1 MGVFAA
7 SIVHELTQPLAAILA
22 NAETAAELL
31 GTSSPDVDELRAMV
45 GDIVADD
52 RRANELIQQ
61 LRRFLRRG
69 EVERTELDLGEVIE
83 EVARLVG
90 SDAAAKEVA
99 VAVEV
104 PQALPKVAGNRVQI
118 QQVLLNLLVNGFDAV
133 AGNAPGS
140 RRVAVAARPSAA
152 GVTVTVTDSGRGM
165 DEATLARVFQPFFT
179 TKARGMGL
187 GLSISRT
194 IVAAHGGTLTVQSAA
209 GEGTTFR
216 LELPVG
222 APDAARPAQP
232 VTAAAGSGGTVFVI
246 DDDPSL
252 RRAVERQ
259 LQGAGYIV
267 ETFASAQAFLDRTP
281 PTGVAC
287 IVSDVRMPG
296 LSGLDLQATLARAGR
311 DLPTVF
317 ISGHGDIPTSVQAM
331 RAGAVTFLAKPFGK
345 DELAAAVGEALARS
359 RGRERARRENAE
371 LQARYRSLTPRER
384 EVLALVSA
392 GLLNKVIADRL
403 GAAEKTVKIHRGR
416 VMEKMSASSVAD
428 LVRMVERLGLQAA
441 PESTRG

>member
-1 MGVFAA
+1 V
-7 SIVHELTQPLAAILA
+7 
-22 NAETAAELL
+22 AE
-31 GTSSPDVDELRAMV
+31 
-45 GDIVADD
+45 
-52 RRANELIQQ
+52 
-61 LRRFLRRG
+61 
-69 EVERTELDLGEVIE
+69 
-83 EVARLVG
+83 
-90 SDAAAKEVA
+90 
-99 VAVEV
+99 
-104 PQALPKVAGNRVQI
+104 ALPKVAGSRVQL

-133 AGNAPGS
+133 AGNAPGA

-152 GVTVTVTDSGRGM
+152 GVAVTVTDAGGGM

-179 TKARGMGL
+179 TKPRGMGL

-194 IVAAHGGTLTVQSAA
+194 IAAAHGGTLTVQSAA

-222 APDAARPAQP
+222 TPDAARPAQP
-232 VTAAAGSGGTVFVI
+232 AAVAAGSGGTVFVI
-246 DDDPSL
+246 DDDASL

-267 ETFASAQAFLDRTP
+267 ETFASARGFLDRAP
-281 PTGVAC
+281 PAGVAC

-317 ISGHGDIPTSVQAM
+317 VSGHGDIPTSVQAM

-345 DELAAAVGEALARS
+345 DALAAAVAEALARS

-371 LQARYRSLTPRER
+371 LEARYGSLTPRER
-384 EVLALVSA
+384 EVLVLVAA

-416 VMEKMSASSVAD
+416 IMEKMRASSVAD
-428 LVRMVERLGLQAA
+428 LVRMVERLGLERA
-441 PESTRG
+441 PESTRD